1 METGSYLTDLDKLA
15 LAVEATKVAK
25 QHTVDEEGIGEDINI
40 NLFSWK
46 DDKLIS
52 IMQLMGTHKMH
63 RNERIS
69 RLTRAASTKRQG
81 WGVDGFTFIAEGYCS
96 LKPSETKDQDLAKL
110 FAKPDS
116 PVSECLSFTHMS
128 HKERPIF
135 ISVPYKIGVGRVVE
149 FGSALLYSALDVMRD
164 LTYAATLNASLK
176 LDYDAWR
183 SVDIDKETYYKTLA
197 DGINDLG
204 FEIFYRDD
212 L

>member
-1 METGSYLTDLDKLA
+1 MDTGSYLTDFDKLA

-25 QHTVDEEGIGEDINI
+25 QHTVDEEGIGQDINI

-46 DDKLIS
+46 DDKLVS

-63 RNERIS
+63 RDERIT
-69 RLTRAASTKRQG
+69 RLTQAACIKRQG
-81 WGVDGFTFIAEGYCS
+81 WGVNGFTFIAEGYCS
-96 LKPSETKDQDLAKL
+96 LKPSETKDQDLARL
-110 FAKPDS
+110 FAKPNS
-116 PVSECLSFTHMS
+116 PVSECISFTHLS
-128 HKERPIF
+128 HEQPIF
-135 ISVPYKIGVGRVVE
+135 ISVPYKIGLGRVVE
-149 FGSALLYSALDVMRD
+149 YGSALRYAALDVMRD

-176 LDYDAWR
+176 LDYDPRR
-183 SVDIDKETYYKTLA
+183 SENTDKETYYKTLA